1 MKGKEGVSLRV
12 EKLSFLDKGPYSFTL
27 EAGKTLGLSGLSGI
41 GKTQMLRALVDT
53 IPHTGEVYLGEYP
66 CSGLEAPLWRK
77 LVALVPAD
85 SVWWYDRVG
94 EHFPASS
101 PTSPLP
107 GWLDQLGFPGAVL
120 QWQISRLS
128 TGERQ
133 RLALLRALTTEPN
146 VLLLDEP
153 TSALDAYHTN
163 QMEMLIKEYQQMHDA
178 PVIWVTHDGQQLQR
192 VADRALVMKKAGLV
206 PYEKK

>member
-1 MKGKEGVSLRV
+1 MKNREGGNLRV
-12 EKLSFLDKGPYSFTL
+12 EKLSFLDKGPYFFTL
-27 EAGKTLGLSGLSGI
+27 EAGTTLGVSGQSGI

-53 IPHTGEVYLGEYP
+53 IPHAGEVYLGDHP
-66 CSGLEAPLWRK
+66 CSGYEAPLWRK

-85 SVWWYDRVG
+85 SVWWHDRVG

-101 PTSPLP
+101 PTSPFQ
-107 GWLDQLGFPGAVL
+107 GWLDQLGFPGDVL
-120 QWQISRLS
+120 QWQVSRLS

-133 RLALLRALTTEPN
+133 RLALLRALITEPH

-163 QMEMLIKEYQQMHDA
+163 QMEMLIKEYQLVNGA
-178 PVIWVTHDGQQLQR
+178 PIIWVTHDDQQLQR
-192 VADRALVMKKAGLV
+192 VADRALVMHKTGLV
-206 PYEKK
+206 PYDKK